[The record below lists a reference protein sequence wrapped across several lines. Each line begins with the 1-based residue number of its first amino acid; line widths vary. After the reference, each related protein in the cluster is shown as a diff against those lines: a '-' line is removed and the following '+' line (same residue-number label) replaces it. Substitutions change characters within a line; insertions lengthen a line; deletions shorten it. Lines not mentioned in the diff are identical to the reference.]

1 MSILNL
7 TQHLATQQQQAEGV
21 KDMLPQHREQLVKL
35 LTFNELPTHDEIFN
49 RATELVILA
58 SKYSCEYVM
67 LGGAP
72 YLMAPLERAIA
83 IDMGKSSVFAFSKRV
98 SKEITNSVGEVI
110 KTNTFVHEGFVGL
123 PESYIA
129 PSKRGCIYCG
139 SPQCVAYTMGESVCG

>member
-7 TQHLATQQQQAEGV
+7 TQHLATQVQKEQGV
-21 KDMLPQHREQLVKL
+21 IDMLPNHREQLVAL
-35 LTFNELPTHDEIFN
+35 LTFNELPNQKEIFN

-67 LGGAP
+67 IGGAP

-83 IDMGKSSVFAFSKRV
+83 IDMGKQSVYAFSKRV
-98 SKEITNSVGEVI
+98 SKEITNHHGEVI
-110 KTNTFVHEGFVGL
+110 KTNTFVHAGFVGL
-123 PESYIA
+123 PQSYIA

>member
-7 TQHLATQQQQAEGV
+7 TQHVATSQQQAEGV
-21 KDMLPQHREQLVKL
+21 KDMLPQHREVLVKL
-35 LTFNELPTHDEIFN
+35 LTFDELPTHDEIFN

-58 SKYSCEYVM
+58 SKYACEYVM
-67 LGGAP
+67 IGGAP

-83 IDMGKSSVFAFSKRV
+83 IDMGKQSVYAFSKRE
-98 SKEITNSVGEVI
+98 SSEYTDEHGKVI
-110 KTNTFVHEGFVGL
+110 KTNTFVHQGFVGL
-123 PESYIA
+123 PESYIP